1 MIYILIISIAI
12 SLILGKVTISSFKKK
27 QIKQTEREDGPESH
41 FEKAGT
47 PTMGG
52 VFVIST
58 VVLTYLILF
67 IFKVPIFLEN
77 IASITTLMLFS
88 LAFGLIG
95 FYDDYLKVNQKGTE
109 GLDAKG
115 KMLALIFL
123 SIVFVIVEVFLLN
136 NPTTI
141 IIPFL
146 EIQIP
151 LNIFVYI
158 GLSIAVLLST
168 PNAINLTDGIDGLAA
183 SVGIT
188 ILTYFALVALL
199 DNRIDVAIFAI
210 LNIGAYLGF
219 LVYNWHKA
227 KIFMGD
233 TGSFFLGGLIGLI
246 SIALGK
252 PLYLFF
258 IAVIPVIET
267 LSVILQ
273 VAYFK
278 KTGGKRIFK
287 MTPYHHHLEL
297 SGWKEIHIVLVF
309 SAITAVIGLA
319 LLLAKVL
326 V

>member
-123 SIVFVIVEVFLLN
+123 SIVFVIVEAFLLN

-141 IIPFL
+141 IVPFL

-188 ILTYFALVALL
+188 ILTYFALVAFL

-233 TGSFFLGGLIGLI
+233 TGSFYLGGLIGLI

-252 PLYLFF
+252 PLYLIF
-258 IAVIPVIET
+258 IAIIPVIET

-273 VAYFK
+273 VVYFK

-309 SAITAVIGLA
+309 SAITAVMGLA
-319 LLLAKVL
+319 LLLAKIL
-326 V
+326 I